1 MERARS
7 FGAVAEDYER
17 YRPGYPESL
26 VALVTD
32 VAAGPVRRAIEI
44 GAGTGKATRT
54 FAGAGIEVLAT
65 DPDAEMLAVLRR
77 ECAGLPVTTVRAALE
92 DLDPAD
98 HQPFDLLY
106 AAAAWHWTAPVTRWD
121 LATTLVRAGGAVAFF
136 GGPFE
141 LADDEVAAV
150 EQELIA
156 AYAPEGRHLPPP
168 SPADAPMLF
177 PGDEMLA
184 DDRLSDV
191 RQREVPRRFSLAR
204 DDYVRHLDT
213 ISAIRILPADD
224 RAALFADLARGLPE
238 RVEVRADLM
247 LHTARR
253 VGDVR
258 DSQSPHSRG
267 RPPA

>member
-17 YRPGYPESL
+17 YRPGYPDDL
-26 VALVTD
+26 VALVSE
-32 VAAGPVRRAIEI
+32 VADGPVRRAIEI

-54 FAGAGIEVLAT
+54 FAGAGIEVVAT
-65 DPDAEMLAVLRR
+65 DPDADMLAVLRR

-98 HQPFDLLY
+98 HEPFDLLY
-106 AAAAWHWTAPVTRWD
+106 AAAAWHWTAPATRWD
-121 LATTLVRAGGAVAFF
+121 RATALVRSGGAVAFF

-141 LADDEVAAV
+141 LADDEIAAA
-150 EQELIA
+150 EEEAIA

-168 SPADAPMLF
+168 SAPDAPMLF

-184 DDRLSDV
+184 DDRLDDV
-191 RQREVPRRFSLAR
+191 RQREVPRRFTLPR
-204 DDYVRHLDT
+204 GDYLRHLDT
-213 ISAIRILPADD
+213 ISAIRILSAAD
-224 RAALFADLARGLPE
+224 RSALFADLATVLPDQ
-238 RVEVRADLM
+238 VDVRADLM

-253 VGDVR
+253 L
-258 DSQSPHSRG
+258 
-267 RPPA
+267 